1 MQVLSKE
8 KERCLRFYFWQEIK
22 I

>member
-1 MQVLSKE
+1 MQVLGKE